1 MMRRDAVVDA
11 EWGRNH
17 AERSP
22 TPPGG
27 SSAAVV
33 SLRRAGETG
42 AVVMRCLFLLVAVV
56 ACLSRPVVAAEHGL
70 LSAADRNIYQ
80 QAFAA
85 AGRGQWRLVRRLV
98 RGAGEKL
105 PAKVLV
111 WQRLTQP
118 GNGASFAEI
127 ARFLAANPDWPR
139 TTMLRRQAESAITAA
154 TPAEEV
160 LAWFNRYPPLITLGR
175 VAMGEALIETGADET
190 AFELLRRAW
199 IEGNFGRRQER
210 GFLRRHRRLLSRADH
225 IARLDRLLWDGRHR
239 QARRMLPR
247 VAEPYRL
254 LAEARMRLRQYQG
267 GVDAAIRRVPESM
280 RRDAGF
286 LYERMRW
293 RRRKG
298 RTKDALEI
306 LSNPP
311 QDMVRPK
318 LWWRERAKIARWL
331 LVKGDLRDAYRVVSE
346 HGLGGSG
353 AAYAEAEW
361 MSGWIAL
368 RFVHE
373 TKAAFGHFRRMYAAV
388 TTPISRARAAYW
400 AGRAAQA
407 ADKASWARAWYA
419 EAARYSAT
427 FYGQLA
433 RRAQGKTGPAPIP
446 AEPRPDGADIMA
458 FNGNELTRVVVLLA
472 ELDRPHLLRPFIDRL
487 ADLGDT
493 PGRKVLAGRLALAI
507 GRLDLAVNV
516 ARRAYRQGIP
526 FMIMGY
532 PVIRTPDGIPGR
544 AMLLAVARQES
555 NFRPGAKSHAGA
567 IGLMQLMPNT
577 ARAVARV
584 VQTRY
589 SPTRLAG
596 DSDYNLRLGH
606 AYLAM
611 LLERYEGSHALAIAA
626 YNAGPKSVNRWLRQ
640 IGDPREDDIDA
651 IDWIELIPY
660 PETRNYVQRVLENMQ
675 VYRRRLA
682 AARPEPQ
689 DRKPDR

>member
-1 MMRRDAVVDA
+1 MRSSMQNGGETMPSDP
-11 EWGRNH
+11 
-17 AERSP
+17 SP
-22 TPPGG
+22 GALSTEVKSFHG
-27 SSAAVV
+27 
-33 SLRRAGETG
+33 AGETG
-42 AVVMRCLFLLVAVV
+42 AVVLRRLFLLVAVA
-56 ACLSRPVVAAEHGL
+56 ACLSRPVAAAEHGL
-70 LSAADRNIYQ
+70 LSAVDRQIYK

-85 AGRGQWRLVRRLV
+85 ARRGQWRLVHRLV

-105 PAKVLV
+105 PAKVLI

-127 ARFLAANPDWPR
+127 ARFLAANPDWPQ

-154 TPAEEV
+154 TPAEDV
-160 LAWFNRYPPLITLGR
+160 LAWFNRNPPLTTMGR
-175 VAMGEALIETGADET
+175 VAMGEALIETGADEA
-190 AFELLRRAW
+190 AFELLRKAW

-210 GFLRRHRRLLSRADH
+210 GFRRRHRRLLSPADH
-225 IARLDRLLWDGRHR
+225 LARLDRLLWDGRHR

-254 LAEARMRLRQYQG
+254 LAAARMRLRQYSG

-293 RRRKG
+293 RQRKG

-311 QDMVRPK
+311 KDMVRPK
-318 LWWRERAKIARWL
+318 LWWRERARVARRL
-331 LVKGDLRDAYRVVSE
+331 LVKGDLRDAYRVVRE
-346 HGLGGSG
+346 HGLGGG
-353 AAYAEAEW
+353 VAYAEAEW

-368 RFVHE
+368 RFLHE
-373 TKAAFGHFRRMYAAV
+373 TKAAFDHFRRMFAAV

-400 AGRAAQA
+400 AGRAAHA
-407 ADKASWARAWYA
+407 ADKVSWARAWHA

-433 RRAQGKTGPAPIP
+433 RRAVGKTGPAPIP
-446 AEPRPDGADIMA
+446 AEPRPDGADIVA
-458 FNGNELTRVVVLLA
+458 FNGNELVRVVLLLA
-472 ELDRPHLLRPFIDRL
+472 ELDQQHLLRPFIDRL

-493 PGRKVLAGRLALAI
+493 PGRKVLAGRLALAV

-526 FMIMGY
+526 FMTMGY
-532 PVIRTPDGIPGR
+532 PVIRTPDGIPER
-544 AMLLAVARQES
+544 AMLLAIARQES
-555 NFRPGAKSHAGA
+555 NFSPSAKSGAGA
-567 IGLMQLMPNT
+567 IGLMQLMPGT

-589 SPTRLAG
+589 SRTRLAG
-596 DSDYNLRLGH
+596 DADYNLRLGR

-611 LLERYEGSHALAIAA
+611 LLERYEGSYVLAIAA

-640 IGDPREDDIDA
+640 IGDPRDDDIDA

-660 PETRNYVQRVLENMQ
+660 PETRNYVQRVIENLQ

-682 AARPEPQ
+682 ATRPEPQ